1 MPKVKVPRKSVSIDM
16 TPMVDM
22 AFLLVTFFMLTTQ
35 FHATEPVSIA
45 KPASISKTKLPDLN
59 VMTIVVSNDGRV
71 FFDLTG
77 KYFRESL
84 IQNMAQQYGIPLS
97 ADEKEAYGVA
107 GEIGIPM
114 SQMKGYLDAT
124 PAERKKMQQTGIP
137 VDSAHNELRDWLT
150 YAREANQMSA
160 ITIKAD
166 KDANYAVIK
175 NVFST
180 LVDQNATTFSLIT
193 DLKTV
198 PIAKKT

>member
-35 FHATEPVSIA
+35 FHAAEPVSIA

-59 VMTIVVSNDGRV
+59 VMTITVSSDGRV
-71 FFDLTG
+71 FFDFAG
-77 KYFRESL
+77 KYFRKYL
-84 IQNMAQQYGIPLS
+84 IQNMAQQYGINLT
-97 ADEKEAYGVA
+97 ADEKDAYGVA
-107 GEIGIPM
+107 GEIGVPM
-114 SQMKGYLDAT
+114 NQMKNYLDAT
-124 PAERKKMQQTGIP
+124 PTQRKKIQQSGIP
-137 VDSAHNELRDWLT
+137 VDSVHNELKDWIT
-150 YAREANQMSA
+150 YARLANQMSS

-180 LVDQNATTFSLIT
+180 LQDQNANTFSLIT

-198 PIAKKT
+198 HTAKK